1 MATTLSGI
9 RARVREDLQ
18 DSDDANYRWSNHEVD
33 GAIERV
39 LREFS
44 QAYPIQQQDEI
55 TTTEDDREL
64 DISSLENL
72 SKVVSVEYPMD
83 LSPPYMQRIET
94 WADKLYMSDEG
105 DGTKKARVR
114 WYQWHTLLGDTA
126 WAASTA
132 YALGDIVV
140 PAALNGYWYECT
152 TAGTSGAA
160 APTWPTTAGGTV
172 DDNTATWTCRASTI
186 PEQLEEIIVL
196 GATGYLAMSASVYT
210 TDKATIAGSHAPDD
224 FRLWG
229 QKRLSHYEKRLKA
242 IARSN
247 RVITLEFYSD

>member
-1 MATTLSGI
+1 MTTTLSGI

-33 GAIERV
+33 GAIDRV
-39 LREFS
+39 VREFS

-64 DISSLENL
+64 DISSLTDL
-72 SKVVSVEYPMD
+72 LKVVSVEYPMD

-114 WYQWHTLLGDTA
+114 WYKWHTLLGDTA

-132 YALGDIVV
+132 YAKGDIVV
-140 PAALNGYWYECT
+140 PATLNGYWYECT

-172 DDNTATWTCRASTI
+172 DDNTAVWTCRASTI
-186 PEQLEEIIVL
+186 PEQLEEIIVM

-210 TDKATIAGSHAPDD
+210 TDKATIAGSYAPDD
-224 FRLWG
+224 FRQWG
-229 QKRLSHYEKRLKA
+229 KDRLFRYEKRLKA

-247 RVITLEFYSD
+247 RVITSEFYSD